1 MTLAVEF
8 LIDSFERLSEREKK
22 QFAFEV
28 LRRTSDLDYAALSDE
43 ELLLS
48 AEAVFLELDQQ
59 EVADGLA
66 HWDCDQ

>member
-1 MTLAVEF
+1 MTIAVEF

-28 LRRTSDLDYAALSDE
+28 LRRISDLNYAALSDE

-66 HWDCDQ
+66 QTW

>member
-28 LRRTSDLDYAALSDE
+28 LRRISDLDYAALSDE

-59 EVADGLA
+59 EVSDGLA
-66 HWDCDQ
+66 QTW

>member
-28 LRRTSDLDYAALSDE
+28 LRRISDLNYAALSDE

-66 HWDCDQ
+66 QTW

>member
-28 LRRTSDLDYAALSDE
+28 LRRISDLDYAALSDE

-66 HWDCDQ
+66 QTW

>member
-1 MTLAVEF
+1 MTIAVEF

-22 QFAFEV
+22 QFAFEI
-28 LRRTSDLDYAALSDE
+28 LRRISDLDYAALSDE

-48 AEAVFLELDQQ
+48 AEAVFLELDQE

-66 HWDCDQ
+66 QTW